1 MSTTE
6 VAAPAGDSAPA
17 AVKVSKRSSGKT
29 ASTKKAE
36 HPTYREMISCALG
49 AMKERKGTSR
59 QKIQKYIVDTYK
71 LDLSAS
77 NSHLKRAL
85 TSGVEKGAFLQTTGK
100 GASGSFKL
108 AKTVPMISAGPKRKK
123 AKKPAAKK
131 AAAKKRPV
139 KKSAAKKATKK
150 TAAKKRPVK
159 KSAKKPA
166 VSKRAASKKK
176 VTKKKKKPAAKKA
189 PSKKASTKKK
199 STKKC

>member
-1 MSTTE
+1 MSTTA
-6 VAAPAGDSAPA
+6 VAAPAPA
-17 AVKVSKRSSGKT
+17 ASARSSKRPS
-29 ASTKKAE
+29 AKKAE
-36 HPTYREMISCALG
+36 HPTYMEMISSALG

-59 QKIQKYIVDTYK
+59 QKIQKYIADTYK
-71 LDLSAS
+71 LDLTAS

-123 AKKPAAKK
+123 AAAKKPAAKK
-131 AAAKKRPV
+131 AAAKKRV

-176 VTKKKKKPAAKKA
+176 VTKKKKPAAKKA
-189 PSKKASTKKK
+189 PSKKASKKK